1 MGWIRGIMGGI
12 FGMIWLLW
20 TDLRVVAMAAT
31 QWVFMPQLST
41 VCPLP
46 TAGGK
51 NDLSTVELN
60 LAIQNGLEV
69 DISHV
74 LGAHSSPVSSTC
86 AD

>member
-1 MGWIRGIMGGI
+1 M
-12 FGMIWLLW
+12 
-20 TDLRVVAMAAT
+20 AMAAT

-69 DISHV
+69 DISISHV

>member
-1 MGWIRGIMGGI
+1 MDPRHHGRH
-12 FGMIWLLW
+12 IWHDMALV
-20 TDLRVVAMAAT
+20 DLRVVAMAAT